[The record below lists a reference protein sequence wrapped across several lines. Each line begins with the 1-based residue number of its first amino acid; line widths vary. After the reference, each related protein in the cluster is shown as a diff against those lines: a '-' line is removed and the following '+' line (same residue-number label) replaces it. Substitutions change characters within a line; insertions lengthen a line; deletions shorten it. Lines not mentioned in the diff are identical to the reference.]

1 MNIVSTIKFS
11 YHLFV
16 FFFLLYVAFFFHLPA
31 FARNILIIITLFHLY
46 DCWWFYKYTGNAP
59 I

>member
-1 MNIVSTIKFS
+1 MTIISTIKFS

-16 FFFLLYVAFFFHLPA
+16 FLFLLYIAFFFQFPIYI
-31 FARNILIIITLFHLY
+31 RNIIIVIALIHLY
-46 DCWWFYKYTGNAP
+46 DCVWFYKYTGNAP

>member
-1 MNIVSTIKFS
+1 MSIISTIKFS

-16 FFFLLYVAFFFHLPA
+16 FFFLFYVAFFFHLPIYV
-31 FARNILIIITLFHLY
+31 RNILIIIAFIHLY